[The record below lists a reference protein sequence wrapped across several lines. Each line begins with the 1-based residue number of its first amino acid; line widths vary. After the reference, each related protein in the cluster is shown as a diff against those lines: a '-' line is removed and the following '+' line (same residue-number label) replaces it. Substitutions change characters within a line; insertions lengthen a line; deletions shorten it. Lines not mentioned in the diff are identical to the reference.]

1 MAYTAGNPSSN
12 AEVGFWLTPIGEA
25 NAARETPMAK
35 EKRRGNAIVR
45 IISIT
50 TMAAAIRCIG
60 VSGSYSVSGHIR
72 HFFIASR

>member
-1 MAYTAGNPSSN
+1 
-12 AEVGFWLTPIGEA
+12 
-25 NAARETPMAK
+25 MAK